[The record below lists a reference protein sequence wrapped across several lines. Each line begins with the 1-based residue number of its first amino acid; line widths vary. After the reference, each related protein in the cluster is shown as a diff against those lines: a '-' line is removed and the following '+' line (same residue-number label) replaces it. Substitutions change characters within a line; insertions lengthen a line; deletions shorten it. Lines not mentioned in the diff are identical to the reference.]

1 MENKSRFGGMLDY
14 SIGILMIAILILATF
29 LLPNAYST
37 FVDNQDLNQI
47 HIVEREDFS
56 FGNPVELVV
65 GEQVQQIMGVLA
77 ERSSLRRTLSLT
89 GSEMADT
96 QLIDS
101 VKEALIIA
109 AQYKL
114 LPDLTAYEL
123 EKYIVNAEY
132 YNLSDNTT
140 ESADAG
146 FWKLRFSDY
155 AAFDFCFYVDAA
167 RYIIYQAEVY
177 SPEVTEY
184 VIQLISD
191 DLEVV
196 SFLHNQ
202 FMEGCGEYFEAEGY
216 ETLTDMTCG
225 DMVFMMGFERGEYA
239 MYHSPAENGFL
250 GEQGIRWG
258 FIPMTAALESGAAAQ
273 EWNYMG
279 VVAYYEEMF
288 SIDLSGENPALN

>member
-1 MENKSRFGGMLDY
+1 MENKRQLGGILDY

-37 FVDNQDLNQI
+37 FVDNQDLNKI

-56 FGNPVELVV
+56 FGDPVEMVV
-65 GEQVQQIMGVLA
+65 GEQVQQIMAVLT

-89 GSEMADT
+89 GSEMPDR
-96 QLIDS
+96 QLIEN
-101 VKEALIIA
+101 VKEALVIA

-114 LPDLTAYEL
+114 LPDLSAYEL
-123 EKYIVNAEY
+123 ENYVVNAEY

-155 AAFDFCFYVDAA
+155 ATFDFCFYVDAVQH
-167 RYIIYQAEVY
+167 IIYQAEAY

-184 VIQLISD
+184 VIQLVSD
-191 DLEVV
+191 DFEVV
-196 SFLHNQ
+196 EFLHNQ
-202 FMEGCGEYFEAEGY
+202 FMEGCGGYFEAEGY
-216 ETLTDMTCG
+216 ETLTDMTYG

-239 MYHSPAENGFL
+239 MYHSPAENGYL

-258 FIPMTAALESGAAAQ
+258 FIPMTAALEDGTATQ

-279 VVAYYEEMF
+279 VVAYYEELF
-288 SIDLSGENPALN
+288 SIDLDGEYVISD